1 MATLSLGESFFAYLA
16 EASPPEPP
24 PMTK

>member
-1 MATLSLGESFFAYLA
+1 MATLSLPSSFFAYLA
-16 EASPPEPP
+16 DASPPEPP

>member
-1 MATLSLGESFFAYLA
+1 MATLSSGESFFAYLA